1 MTNRY
6 RIKITGKDPKYF
18 LRHLIDKKIKLYNII
33 EDHDGISL
41 TVDEVDYAKIL
52 KMKTSYNIQIINRF
66 GVAKLRYLLL
76 KYKYILSFLFLTLG
90 LMIILSHFIFFI
102 DVIHSKE
109 EIRELVETDLKEFGI
124 SKYRFRVS
132 YAKKEEIRNKILEK
146 EKDKIEWLE
155 IDRIGTRYIVNVEER
170 LIKDNK
176 VDNEVRDIVA
186 KKDAMILNIEAETGE
201 IVRKKYEYVRKG
213 DTIVSGTIKNK
224 EDEVSKVKA
233 EGKVYGVGWYCVT
246 VELRKKFYEEKKTG
260 KTSKALTLRIANK
273 KISVPFSKDNRSY
286 ISEDSPI
293 LENNLIP
300 IKLVLETKHEIEI
313 IDKEYNMDN
322 SSSEAI
328 KLATKKLEDR
338 LDEQSMILSKKVL
351 KKALKNSKIIVVMF
365 YKVYENIT
373 DYAEISPDIEN
384 NKTE

>member
-18 LRHLIDKKIKLYNII
+18 LRHLIVKKIKLYNII

-52 KMKTSYNIQIINRF
+52 KMKTSYNIKIINRF

-109 EIRELVETDLKEFGI
+109 EIRELVENDLKEFGI

-233 EGKVYGVGWYCVT
+233 EGKVYGEVWYSVT
-246 VELRKKFYEEKKTG
+246 VELPKKYYEEKKTG
-260 KTSKALTLRIANK
+260 KTSRALTLRIANK
-273 KISVPFSKDNRSY
+273 KISVPFSKDNKSY

-351 KKALKNSKIIVVMF
+351 KKTLKNSKIIVEIF
-365 YKVYENIT
+365 FKVRENIT
-373 DYAEISPDIEN
+373 DYKKISKELKIEGD
-384 NKTE
+384 

>member
-18 LRHLIDKKIKLYNII
+18 LRHLIVKKIKLYNII
-33 EDHDGISL
+33 EVHDGISL

-52 KMKTSYNIQIINRF
+52 KMKTSYNIKIINRF

-109 EIRELVETDLKEFGI
+109 EIRELVENDLKEFGI

-233 EGKVYGVGWYCVT
+233 EGKVYGEVWYSVT
-246 VELRKKFYEEKKTG
+246 VELPKKYYEEKKTG

-273 KISVPFSKDNRSY
+273 KISVPFSKDNKSY

-351 KKALKNSKIIVVMF
+351 KKTLKNSKIIVEIF
-365 YKVYENIT
+365 FKVRENIT
-373 DYAEISPDIEN
+373 DYKKISKELKIEGD
-384 NKTE
+384 

>member
-1 MTNRY
+1 MTNKY

-18 LRHLIDKKIKLYNII
+18 LRHLIVKKIKLYNII

-52 KMKTSYNIQIINRF
+52 KMKTSYNIKIVNRF

-76 KYKYILSFLFLTLG
+76 KYKYILFFLFLTLG

-109 EIRELVETDLKEFGI
+109 EIRELVENDMKEFGI
-124 SKYRFRVS
+124 SKYKFRVS

-233 EGKVYGVGWYCVT
+233 EGKVYGEVWYSVT
-246 VELRKKFYEEKKTG
+246 VELPKKYYEEKKTG

-351 KKALKNSKIIVVMF
+351 KKTLKNSKIIVEIF
-365 YKVYENIT
+365 FKVRENIT
-373 DYAEISPDIEN
+373 DYKKISKELKIEGD
-384 NKTE
+384 

>member
-18 LRHLIDKKIKLYNII
+18 LRHLIVKKIKLYNII

-109 EIRELVETDLKEFGI
+109 EIRELVETDLKELGI

-233 EGKVYGVGWYCVT
+233 EGKVYGEVWYSVT
-246 VELRKKFYEEKKTG
+246 VELPKKYYEEKKTG

-273 KISVPFSKDNRSY
+273 KISVPFSKDNKSY

-328 KLATKKLEDR
+328 KLATKKLEER

-351 KKALKNSKIIVVMF
+351 KKTLKNSKIIVEIF
-365 YKVYENIT
+365 FKVRENIT
-373 DYAEISPDIEN
+373 DYKKISKELKIEGD
-384 NKTE
+384 

>member
-1 MTNRY
+1 MTNKY

-18 LRHLIDKKIKLYNII
+18 LRHLIVKKIKLYNII

-52 KMKTSYNIQIINRF
+52 KMKTSYNIKIVNRF

-109 EIRELVETDLKEFGI
+109 EIRELVENDLKEFGI
-124 SKYRFRVS
+124 SKYKFRVS

-233 EGKVYGVGWYCVT
+233 EGKVYGEVWYSVT
-246 VELRKKFYEEKKTG
+246 VELPKKYYEEKKTG

-351 KKALKNSKIIVVMF
+351 KKTLKNSKIIVEIF
-365 YKVYENIT
+365 FKVRENIT
-373 DYAEISPDIEN
+373 DYKKISKELKIEGD
-384 NKTE
+384 

>member
-18 LRHLIDKKIKLYNII
+18 LRHLIVKKIKLYNII

-66 GVAKLRYLLL
+66 GVAKLRYLFL

-109 EIRELVETDLKEFGI
+109 EIRELVENDLKEFGI

-233 EGKVYGVGWYCVT
+233 EGKVYGEVWYSVT
-246 VELRKKFYEEKKTG
+246 VELPKKYYEEKKTG

-273 KISVPFSKDNRSY
+273 KISVPFSKDNKSY

-351 KKALKNSKIIVVMF
+351 KKALKNSKIIVEIF
-365 YKVYENIT
+365 FKVRENIT
-373 DYAEISPDIEN
+373 DYKKISKELKIEGD
-384 NKTE
+384 

>member
-6 RIKITGKDPKYF
+6 RIKITGKDPKCF
-18 LRHLIDKKIKLYNII
+18 LRHLIVKKIKLYNII

-66 GVAKLRYLLL
+66 GVAKLRYLFL

-109 EIRELVETDLKEFGI
+109 EIRELVENDLKEFGI

-233 EGKVYGVGWYCVT
+233 EGKVYGEVWYSVT
-246 VELRKKFYEEKKTG
+246 VELPKKYYEEKKTG

-273 KISVPFSKDNRSY
+273 KISVPFSNDNKSY

-351 KKALKNSKIIVVMF
+351 KKTLKNSKIIVEIF
-365 YKVYENIT
+365 FKVRENIT
-373 DYAEISPDIEN
+373 DYKKISKELKIEGD
-384 NKTE
+384 

>member
-18 LRHLIDKKIKLYNII
+18 LRHLIVKKIKLYNII

-52 KMKTSYNIQIINRF
+52 KMKTSYNIKIINRF

-233 EGKVYGVGWYCVT
+233 EGKVYGEVWYSVT
-246 VELRKKFYEEKKTG
+246 VELPKKYYEEKKTG

-273 KISVPFSKDNRSY
+273 KISVPFSKDNKSY

-322 SSSEAI
+322 SSSETI

-351 KKALKNSKIIVVMF
+351 KKTLKNSKIIVEIF
-365 YKVYENIT
+365 FKVRENIT
-373 DYAEISPDIEN
+373 DYKKISKELKIEGD
-384 NKTE
+384 

>member
-1 MTNRY
+1 MTNKY

-18 LRHLIDKKIKLYNII
+18 LRHLIVKKIKLYNII

-52 KMKTSYNIQIINRF
+52 KMKTSYNIKIVNRF

-76 KYKYILSFLFLTLG
+76 KYKYILFFLFLTLG

-109 EIRELVETDLKEFGI
+109 EMRELVENDLKEFGI
-124 SKYRFRVS
+124 SKYKFRVS

-233 EGKVYGVGWYCVT
+233 EGKVYGEVWYSVT
-246 VELRKKFYEEKKTG
+246 VELPKKYYEEKKTG

-273 KISVPFSKDNRSY
+273 KVSVPFSKDNKSY

-300 IKLVLETKHEIEI
+300 IRLVLETKHEIEI

-351 KKALKNSKIIVVMF
+351 KKTLKNSKIIVEIF
-365 YKVYENIT
+365 FKVRENIT
-373 DYAEISPDIEN
+373 DYKKISKELKIEGD
-384 NKTE
+384 

>member
-1 MTNRY
+1 MTNKY

-18 LRHLIDKKIKLYNII
+18 LRHLIVKKIKLYNII

-109 EIRELVETDLKEFGI
+109 EIRELVENDLKEFGI
-124 SKYRFRVS
+124 SKYKFRVS

-233 EGKVYGVGWYCVT
+233 EGKVYGEVWYSVT
-246 VELRKKFYEEKKTG
+246 VELPKKYYEEKKTG

-273 KISVPFSKDNRSY
+273 KISVPFSKDNKSY

-328 KLATKKLEDR
+328 KLATKKLEER

-351 KKALKNSKIIVVMF
+351 KKTLKNSKIIVEIF
-365 YKVYENIT
+365 FKVRENIT
-373 DYAEISPDIEN
+373 DYKKISKELKIEGD
-384 NKTE
+384 

>member
-1 MTNRY
+1 MTNKY

-18 LRHLIDKKIKLYNII
+18 LRHLIVKKIKLYNII

-52 KMKTSYNIQIINRF
+52 KMKTSYNIKIVNRF

-76 KYKYILSFLFLTLG
+76 KYKYILFFLFLTLG

-109 EIRELVETDLKEFGI
+109 EMRELVENDLKEFGI
-124 SKYRFRVS
+124 SKYKFRVS

-233 EGKVYGVGWYCVT
+233 EGKVYGEVWYSVT
-246 VELRKKFYEEKKTG
+246 VELPKKYYEEKKTG

-273 KISVPFSKDNRSY
+273 KVSVPFSKDNKSY

-300 IKLVLETKHEIEI
+300 IRLVLETKHEIEI
-313 IDKEYNMDN
+313 IDKEYNMGN

-351 KKALKNSKIIVVMF
+351 KKTLKNSKIIVEIF
-365 YKVYENIT
+365 FKVRENIT
-373 DYAEISPDIEN
+373 DYKKISKELKIEGD
-384 NKTE
+384 

>member
-18 LRHLIDKKIKLYNII
+18 LRHLIVKKIKLYNII

-52 KMKTSYNIQIINRF
+52 KMKTSYNIKIINRL

-109 EIRELVETDLKEFGI
+109 EIRELVENDLKEFGI

-233 EGKVYGVGWYCVT
+233 EGKVYGEVWYSVT
-246 VELRKKFYEEKKTG
+246 VELPKKYYEEKKTG

-273 KISVPFSKDNRSY
+273 KISVPFSKDNKSY

-351 KKALKNSKIIVVMF
+351 KKTLKNSKIIVEIF
-365 YKVYENIT
+365 FKVRENIT
-373 DYAEISPDIEN
+373 DYKKISKELKIEGD
-384 NKTE
+384 

>member
-1 MTNRY
+1 MTNKY

-18 LRHLIDKKIKLYNII
+18 LRHLIVKKIKLYNII

-52 KMKTSYNIQIINRF
+52 KMKTSYNIKIVNRF

-76 KYKYILSFLFLTLG
+76 KYKYILFFLFLTLG

-109 EIRELVETDLKEFGI
+109 EIRELVENDLKEFGI
-124 SKYRFRVS
+124 SKYKFRVS

-233 EGKVYGVGWYCVT
+233 EGKV
-246 VELRKKFYEEKKTG
+246 
-260 KTSKALTLRIANK
+260 
-273 KISVPFSKDNRSY
+273 
-286 ISEDSPI
+286 
-293 LENNLIP
+293 
-300 IKLVLETKHEIEI
+300 
-313 IDKEYNMDN
+313 
-322 SSSEAI
+322 
-328 KLATKKLEDR
+328 
-338 LDEQSMILSKKVL
+338 
-351 KKALKNSKIIVVMF
+351 
-365 YKVYENIT
+365 
-373 DYAEISPDIEN
+373 
-384 NKTE
+384 

>member
-18 LRHLIDKKIKLYNII
+18 LRHLIVKKIKLYNII

-52 KMKTSYNIQIINRF
+52 KMKTSYNIKIVNRF

-109 EIRELVETDLKEFGI
+109 EMRELVENDLKEFGI
-124 SKYRFRVS
+124 SKYKFRVS

-233 EGKVYGVGWYCVT
+233 EGKVYGEVWYSVT
-246 VELRKKFYEEKKTG
+246 VELPKKYYEEKKTG

-351 KKALKNSKIIVVMF
+351 KKALKNSKIIVEIF
-365 YKVYENIT
+365 FKVRENIT
-373 DYAEISPDIEN
+373 DYKKILNELKIEGD
-384 NKTE
+384 

>member
-18 LRHLIDKKIKLYNII
+18 LRHLIVKKIKLYNII

-52 KMKTSYNIQIINRF
+52 KMKTSYNIKIVNRF

-76 KYKYILSFLFLTLG
+76 KYKYILFFLFLTLG

-109 EIRELVETDLKEFGI
+109 EIRELVENDLKEFGI
-124 SKYRFRVS
+124 SKYKFRVS

-233 EGKVYGVGWYCVT
+233 EGKVYGEVWYSVT
-246 VELRKKFYEEKKTG
+246 VELPKKYYEEKKTG

-273 KISVPFSKDNRSY
+273 KISVPFSKDNKSY

-351 KKALKNSKIIVVMF
+351 KKTLKNSKIIVEIF
-365 YKVYENIT
+365 FKVRENIT
-373 DYAEISPDIEN
+373 DYKKISKELKIEGD
-384 NKTE
+384 

>member
-18 LRHLIDKKIKLYNII
+18 LRHLIVKKIKLYNII

-52 KMKTSYNIQIINRF
+52 KMKTSYNIKIINRF

-109 EIRELVETDLKEFGI
+109 EIRELVENDLKEFGI

-233 EGKVYGVGWYCVT
+233 EGKVYGEVWYSVT
-246 VELRKKFYEEKKTG
+246 VELPKKYYEEKKTG

-273 KISVPFSKDNRSY
+273 KISVPFSKDNKSY

-328 KLATKKLEDR
+328 KLATKNLEDR

-351 KKALKNSKIIVVMF
+351 KKTLKNSKIIVEIF
-365 YKVYENIT
+365 FKVRENIT
-373 DYAEISPDIEN
+373 DYKKISKELKIEGD
-384 NKTE
+384 

>member
-18 LRHLIDKKIKLYNII
+18 LRHLIVKKIKLYNII

-52 KMKTSYNIQIINRF
+52 KMKTSYNIKIINRF
-66 GVAKLRYLLL
+66 GVAKLRYLFL

-102 DVIHSKE
+102 YVIHSKE
-109 EIRELVETDLKEFGI
+109 EIRELVENDLTEFGI

-233 EGKVYGVGWYCVT
+233 EGKVYGEVWYSVT
-246 VELRKKFYEEKKTG
+246 VELPKKYYEEKKTG

-273 KISVPFSKDNRSY
+273 KISVPFSKDNKSY

-351 KKALKNSKIIVVMF
+351 KKTLKNSKIIVEIF
-365 YKVYENIT
+365 FKVRENIT
-373 DYAEISPDIEN
+373 DYKKISKELKIEGD
-384 NKTE
+384 

>member
-18 LRHLIDKKIKLYNII
+18 LRHLIVKKIKLYNII

-52 KMKTSYNIQIINRF
+52 KMKTSYNIKIINRF

-109 EIRELVETDLKEFGI
+109 EIRELVENDLKEFGI

-233 EGKVYGVGWYCVT
+233 EGKVYGEVWYSVT
-246 VELRKKFYEEKKTG
+246 VELPKKYYEEKKTG

-273 KISVPFSKDNRSY
+273 KISVPFSKDNKSY

-300 IKLVLETKHEIEI
+300 IKLVLETKHEIE
-313 IDKEYNMDN
+313 NMDN

-351 KKALKNSKIIVVMF
+351 KKTLKNSKIIVEIF
-365 YKVYENIT
+365 FKVRENIT
-373 DYAEISPDIEN
+373 DYKKISKELKIEGD
-384 NKTE
+384 

>member
-1 MTNRY
+1 MTNKY

-18 LRHLIDKKIKLYNII
+18 LRHLIVKKIKLYNIV

-52 KMKTSYNIQIINRF
+52 KMKTSYNIKIVNRF

-76 KYKYILSFLFLTLG
+76 KYKYILFFLFLTLG

-109 EIRELVETDLKEFGI
+109 EMRELVENDLKEFGI
-124 SKYRFRVS
+124 SKYKFRVS

-233 EGKVYGVGWYCVT
+233 EGKVYGEVWYSVT
-246 VELRKKFYEEKKTG
+246 VELPKKYYEEKKTG

-328 KLATKKLEDR
+328 KLATKKLGDR

-351 KKALKNSKIIVVMF
+351 KKTLKNSKIIVEIF
-365 YKVYENIT
+365 FKVRENIT
-373 DYAEISPDIEN
+373 DYKKISKELKIEGD
-384 NKTE
+384 

>member
-1 MTNRY
+1 MTNKY

-18 LRHLIDKKIKLYNII
+18 LRHLIVKKIKLYNIV

-52 KMKTSYNIQIINRF
+52 KMKTSYNIKIVNRF

-109 EIRELVETDLKEFGI
+109 EIRELVENDLKEFGI

-233 EGKVYGVGWYCVT
+233 EGKVYGEVWYSVT
-246 VELRKKFYEEKKTG
+246 VELPKKYYEEKKTG

-273 KISVPFSKDNRSY
+273 KISVPFSKDNKSY

-351 KKALKNSKIIVVMF
+351 KKTLKNSKIIVEIF
-365 YKVYENIT
+365 FKVRENIT
-373 DYAEISPDIEN
+373 DYKKISKELKIEGD
-384 NKTE
+384 

>member
-1 MTNRY
+1 MTNKY

-18 LRHLIDKKIKLYNII
+18 LRHLIVKKIKLYNIV

-52 KMKTSYNIQIINRF
+52 KMKTSYNIKIVNRF

-76 KYKYILSFLFLTLG
+76 KYKYILFFLFLTLG

-109 EIRELVETDLKEFGI
+109 EIRELVENDLKEFGI
-124 SKYRFRVS
+124 SKYKFRVS

-233 EGKVYGVGWYCVT
+233 EGKVYGEVWYSVT
-246 VELRKKFYEEKKTG
+246 VELPKKYYEEKKTG

-313 IDKEYNMDN
+313 IDKEYNMGN

-351 KKALKNSKIIVVMF
+351 KKTLKNSKIIVEIF
-365 YKVYENIT
+365 FKVRENIT
-373 DYAEISPDIEN
+373 DYKKISKELKIEGD
-384 NKTE
+384 

>member
-1 MTNRY
+1 
-6 RIKITGKDPKYF
+6 
-18 LRHLIDKKIKLYNII
+18 
-33 EDHDGISL
+33 
-41 TVDEVDYAKIL
+41 
-52 KMKTSYNIQIINRF
+52 
-66 GVAKLRYLLL
+66 
-76 KYKYILSFLFLTLG
+76 
-90 LMIILSHFIFFI
+90 MIILSHFIFFI

-109 EIRELVETDLKEFGI
+109 EMRELVENDLKEFGI
-124 SKYRFRVS
+124 SKYKFRFS

-233 EGKVYGVGWYCVT
+233 EGKVYGEVWYSVT
-246 VELRKKFYEEKKTG
+246 VELPKKYYEEKKTG

-351 KKALKNSKIIVVMF
+351 KKALKNSKIIVEIF
-365 YKVYENIT
+365 FKVRENIT
-373 DYAEISPDIEN
+373 DYKKISKELKIEGD
-384 NKTE
+384 

>member
-18 LRHLIDKKIKLYNII
+18 LRHLIVKKIKLYNII

-109 EIRELVETDLKEFGI
+109 EIRELVENDLKEFGI

-233 EGKVYGVGWYCVT
+233 EGKVYGEVWYSVT
-246 VELRKKFYEEKKTG
+246 VELPKKYYEEKKTG

-273 KISVPFSKDNRSY
+273 KISVPFSKDNKSY

-351 KKALKNSKIIVVMF
+351 KKTLKNSKIIVEIF
-365 YKVYENIT
+365 FKVRENIT
-373 DYAEISPDIEN
+373 DYKKISKELKIEGD
-384 NKTE
+384 

>member
-18 LRHLIDKKIKLYNII
+18 LRHLIVKKIKLYNII

-109 EIRELVETDLKEFGI
+109 EIRELVENDLKEFGI

-224 EDEVSKVKA
+224 ENEVSKVKA
-233 EGKVYGVGWYCVT
+233 EGKVYGEVWYSVT
-246 VELRKKFYEEKKTG
+246 VELPKKYYEEKKTG

-273 KISVPFSKDNRSY
+273 KISVPFSKDNKSY

-351 KKALKNSKIIVVMF
+351 KKTLKNSKIIVEIF
-365 YKVYENIT
+365 FKVRENIT
-373 DYAEISPDIEN
+373 DYKKISKELKIEGD
-384 NKTE
+384 

>member
-18 LRHLIDKKIKLYNII
+18 LRHLIVKKIKLYNII

-233 EGKVYGVGWYCVT
+233 EGKVYGEVWYSVT
-246 VELRKKFYEEKKTG
+246 VELPKKYYEEKKTG
-260 KTSKALTLRIANK
+260 KTSKTLTLRIANK
-273 KISVPFSKDNRSY
+273 KISVPFSKDNKSY

-351 KKALKNSKIIVVMF
+351 KKTLKNSKIIVEIF
-365 YKVYENIT
+365 FKVRENIT
-373 DYAEISPDIEN
+373 DYKKISKELKIEGD
-384 NKTE
+384 

>member
-18 LRHLIDKKIKLYNII
+18 LRHLIVKKIKLYNII

-52 KMKTSYNIQIINRF
+52 KMKTSYNIKIINRF

-109 EIRELVETDLKEFGI
+109 EIRELVENDLKEFGI

-233 EGKVYGVGWYCVT
+233 EGKVYGEVWYSVT
-246 VELRKKFYEEKKTG
+246 VELPKKYYEEKKTG

-273 KISVPFSKDNRSY
+273 KISVPFSKDNKSY

-351 KKALKNSKIIVVMF
+351 KKTLKNSKIIVEIF
-365 YKVYENIT
+365 FKVRENVT
-373 DYAEISPDIEN
+373 DYKKISKELKIEGD
-384 NKTE
+384 

>member
-1 MTNRY
+1 MTNKY

-18 LRHLIDKKIKLYNII
+18 LRHLIVKKIKLYNIV

-52 KMKTSYNIQIINRF
+52 KMKTSYNIKIVNRF

-76 KYKYILSFLFLTLG
+76 KYKYILFFLFLTLG

-109 EIRELVETDLKEFGI
+109 EIRELVENDLKEFGI
-124 SKYRFRVS
+124 SKYKFRVS

-233 EGKVYGVGWYCVT
+233 EGKVYGEVWYSVT
-246 VELRKKFYEEKKTG
+246 VELPKKYYEEKKTG

-273 KISVPFSKDNRSY
+273 KVSVPFSKDNKSY

-351 KKALKNSKIIVVMF
+351 KKTLKNSKIIVEIF
-365 YKVYENIT
+365 FKVRENIT
-373 DYAEISPDIEN
+373 DYKKISKELKIEGD
-384 NKTE
+384 

>member
-18 LRHLIDKKIKLYNII
+18 LRHLIVKKIKLYNII

-52 KMKTSYNIQIINRF
+52 KMKTSYNIKIVNRF

-76 KYKYILSFLFLTLG
+76 KYKYILFFLFLTLG

-109 EIRELVETDLKEFGI
+109 EIRELVENDLKEFGI
-124 SKYRFRVS
+124 SKYKFRVS

-233 EGKVYGVGWYCVT
+233 EGKVYGEVWYSVT
-246 VELRKKFYEEKKTG
+246 VELPKKYYEEKKTG

-273 KISVPFSKDNRSY
+273 KVSVPFSKDNKSY

-300 IKLVLETKHEIEI
+300 IRLVLETKHEIEI
-313 IDKEYNMDN
+313 IDKEYNMGN

-351 KKALKNSKIIVVMF
+351 KKTLKNSKIIVEIF
-365 YKVYENIT
+365 FKVRENIT
-373 DYAEISPDIEN
+373 DYKKISKELKIEGD
-384 NKTE
+384 

>member
-1 MTNRY
+1 MTNKY

-18 LRHLIDKKIKLYNII
+18 LRHLIVKKIKLYNIV

-52 KMKTSYNIQIINRF
+52 KMKTSYNIKIVNRF

-76 KYKYILSFLFLTLG
+76 KYKYILFFLFLTLG

-109 EIRELVETDLKEFGI
+109 EIRELVENDLKEFGI
-124 SKYRFRVS
+124 SKYKFRVS

-233 EGKVYGVGWYCVT
+233 EGKVYGEVWYSVT
-246 VELRKKFYEEKKTG
+246 VELPKKYYEEKKTG

-273 KISVPFSKDNRSY
+273 KISVPFSKDNKSY

-351 KKALKNSKIIVVMF
+351 KKTLKNSKIIVEIF
-365 YKVYENIT
+365 FKVRENIT
-373 DYAEISPDIEN
+373 DYKKISKELKIEGD
-384 NKTE
+384 

>member
-1 MTNRY
+1 MTNKY

-18 LRHLIDKKIKLYNII
+18 LRHLIVKKIKLYNII

-52 KMKTSYNIQIINRF
+52 KMKTSYNIKIVNRF

-76 KYKYILSFLFLTLG
+76 KYKYILFFLFLTLG

-109 EIRELVETDLKEFGI
+109 EMRELVENDLKEFGI
-124 SKYRFRVS
+124 SKYKFRVS

-233 EGKVYGVGWYCVT
+233 EGKVYGEVWYSVT
-246 VELRKKFYEEKKTG
+246 VELPKKYYEEKKTG

-273 KISVPFSKDNRSY
+273 KISVPFSKDNKSY

-322 SSSEAI
+322 SSSETI

-351 KKALKNSKIIVVMF
+351 KKTLKNSKIIVEIF
-365 YKVYENIT
+365 FKVRENIT
-373 DYAEISPDIEN
+373 DYKKISKELKIEGD
-384 NKTE
+384 

>member
-1 MTNRY
+1 MTNKY

-18 LRHLIDKKIKLYNII
+18 LRHLIVKKIKLYNII

-52 KMKTSYNIQIINRF
+52 KMKTSYNIKIVNRF

-76 KYKYILSFLFLTLG
+76 KYKYILFFLFLTLG

-109 EIRELVETDLKEFGI
+109 EMRELVENDLKEFGI
-124 SKYRFRVS
+124 SKYKFRVS

-233 EGKVYGVGWYCVT
+233 EGKVYGEVWYSVT
-246 VELRKKFYEEKKTG
+246 VELPKKYYEEKKTG

-338 LDEQSMILSKKVL
+338 MDEQSMILSKKVL
-351 KKALKNSKIIVVMF
+351 KKALKNSKIIVEIF
-365 YKVYENIT
+365 FKVRENIT
-373 DYAEISPDIEN
+373 DYKKISKELKIEGD
-384 NKTE
+384 

>member
-18 LRHLIDKKIKLYNII
+18 LRHLIVKKIKLYNII

-66 GVAKLRYLLL
+66 GVAKLRYL
-76 KYKYILSFLFLTLG
+76 FLTLG

-109 EIRELVETDLKEFGI
+109 EIRELVENDLKEFGI
-124 SKYRFRVS
+124 SKYKFRVS

-233 EGKVYGVGWYCVT
+233 EGKVYGEVWYSVT
-246 VELRKKFYEEKKTG
+246 VELPKKYYEEKKTG

-273 KISVPFSKDNRSY
+273 KVSVPFSKDNKSY

-300 IKLVLETKHEIEI
+300 IRLVLETKHEIEI
-313 IDKEYNMDN
+313 IDKEYNMGN

-351 KKALKNSKIIVVMF
+351 KKTLKNSKIIVEIF
-365 YKVYENIT
+365 FKVRENIT
-373 DYAEISPDIEN
+373 DYKKISKELKIEGD
-384 NKTE
+384 

>member
-1 MTNRY
+1 MTNKY

-18 LRHLIDKKIKLYNII
+18 LRHLIVKKIKLYNII

-52 KMKTSYNIQIINRF
+52 KMKTSYNIKIVNRF

-76 KYKYILSFLFLTLG
+76 KYKYILFFLFLTLG

-109 EIRELVETDLKEFGI
+109 QIRELVENDLKEFGI
-124 SKYRFRVS
+124 SKYKFRVS

-233 EGKVYGVGWYCVT
+233 EGKVYGEVWYSVT
-246 VELRKKFYEEKKTG
+246 VELPKKYYEEKKTG

-273 KISVPFSKDNRSY
+273 KISVPFSKDNKSY

-351 KKALKNSKIIVVMF
+351 KKTLKNSKIIVEIF
-365 YKVYENIT
+365 FKVRENIT
-373 DYAEISPDIEN
+373 DYKKISKELKIEGD
-384 NKTE
+384 

>member
-1 MTNRY
+1 MTNKY

-18 LRHLIDKKIKLYNII
+18 LRHLIVKKIKLYNII

-52 KMKTSYNIQIINRF
+52 KMRTSYNIKIVNRF

-76 KYKYILSFLFLTLG
+76 KYKYILFFLFLTLG

-109 EIRELVETDLKEFGI
+109 EIRELVENDLKEFGI
-124 SKYRFRVS
+124 SKYKFRVS

-176 VDNEVRDIVA
+176 VDNQVRDIDD
-186 KKDAMILNIEAETGE
+186 KKDALILNIEAETGE

-233 EGKVYGVGWYCVT
+233 EGKVYGEVWYSVT
-246 VELRKKFYEEKKTG
+246 VELPKKYYEEKKTG

-351 KKALKNSKIIVVMF
+351 KKTLKNSKIIVEIF
-365 YKVYENIT
+365 FKVRENIT
-373 DYAEISPDIEN
+373 DYKKISKELKIEGD
-384 NKTE
+384 

>member
-1 MTNRY
+1 MTNKY

-18 LRHLIDKKIKLYNII
+18 LRHLIVKKIKLYNII

-52 KMKTSYNIQIINRF
+52 KMKTSYNIKIVNRF

-76 KYKYILSFLFLTLG
+76 KYKYILFFLFLTLG

-109 EIRELVETDLKEFGI
+109 EIRELVENDLKEFGI

-233 EGKVYGVGWYCVT
+233 EGKVYGEVWYSVT
-246 VELRKKFYEEKKTG
+246 VELPKKYYEEKKTG

-273 KISVPFSKDNRSY
+273 KVSVPFSKDNKSY

-300 IKLVLETKHEIEI
+300 IRLVLETKHEIEI
-313 IDKEYNMDN
+313 IDKEYNMGN

-351 KKALKNSKIIVVMF
+351 KKTLKNSKIIVEIF
-365 YKVYENIT
+365 FKVRENIT
-373 DYAEISPDIEN
+373 DYKKISKELKIEGD
-384 NKTE
+384 

>member
-18 LRHLIDKKIKLYNII
+18 LRHLIVKKIKLYNII

-52 KMKTSYNIQIINRF
+52 KMKTSYNIKIINRF

-109 EIRELVETDLKEFGI
+109 EIRELVENDLKEFGI

-233 EGKVYGVGWYCVT
+233 EGKVYGEVWYSVT
-246 VELRKKFYEEKKTG
+246 VELPKKYYEEKKTG

-273 KISVPFSKDNRSY
+273 KISIPFSKDNKSY

-351 KKALKNSKIIVVMF
+351 KKTLKNSKIIVEIF
-365 YKVYENIT
+365 FKVRENIT
-373 DYAEISPDIEN
+373 DYKKISKELKIEGD
-384 NKTE
+384 

>member
-18 LRHLIDKKIKLYNII
+18 LRHLIVKKIKLYNII

-52 KMKTSYNIQIINRF
+52 KMKTSYNIKIINRF

-109 EIRELVETDLKEFGI
+109 EIRELVENDLKEFGI

-155 IDRIGTRYIVNVEER
+155 IDRIGTRYIVNIEER

-233 EGKVYGVGWYCVT
+233 EGKVYGEVWYSVT
-246 VELRKKFYEEKKTG
+246 VELPKKYYEEKKTG

-273 KISVPFSKDNRSY
+273 KISVPFSKDNKSY

-328 KLATKKLEDR
+328 KLATKKLEER

-351 KKALKNSKIIVVMF
+351 KKTLKNSKIIVEIF
-365 YKVYENIT
+365 FKVRENIT
-373 DYAEISPDIEN
+373 DYKKISKELKIEGD
-384 NKTE
+384 

>member
-18 LRHLIDKKIKLYNII
+18 LRHLIVKKIKLYNII

-52 KMKTSYNIQIINRF
+52 KMKTSYNIKIINRF

-109 EIRELVETDLKEFGI
+109 EIRELVENDLKEFGI

-132 YAKKEEIRNKILEK
+132 YAKKQEIRNKILEK

-155 IDRIGTRYIVNVEER
+155 IYRIGTRYIVNVEER

-233 EGKVYGVGWYCVT
+233 EGKVYGEVWYSVT
-246 VELRKKFYEEKKTG
+246 VELPKKYYEEKKTG

-273 KISVPFSKDNRSY
+273 KISVPFSKDNKSY

-351 KKALKNSKIIVVMF
+351 KKTLKNSKIIVEIF
-365 YKVYENIT
+365 FKVRENIT
-373 DYAEISPDIEN
+373 DYKKISKELKIEGD
-384 NKTE
+384 

>member
-1 MTNRY
+1 MTNKY

-18 LRHLIDKKIKLYNII
+18 LRHLIVKKIKLYNIV

-52 KMKTSYNIQIINRF
+52 KMKTSYNIKIVNRF

-76 KYKYILSFLFLTLG
+76 KYKYILFFLFLTLG

-109 EIRELVETDLKEFGI
+109 EIRELVENDLKEFGI
-124 SKYRFRVS
+124 SKYKFRVS

-224 EDEVSKVKA
+224 ENEVSKVKA
-233 EGKVYGVGWYCVT
+233 EGKVYGEVWYSVT
-246 VELRKKFYEEKKTG
+246 VELPKKYYEEKKTG

-273 KISVPFSKDNRSY
+273 KISVPFSKDNKSY

-351 KKALKNSKIIVVMF
+351 KKTLKNSKIIVEIF
-365 YKVYENIT
+365 FKVRENIT
-373 DYAEISPDIEN
+373 DYKKISKELKIEGD
-384 NKTE
+384 

>member
-1 MTNRY
+1 MTNKY

-18 LRHLIDKKIKLYNII
+18 LRHLIVKKIKLYNII

-66 GVAKLRYLLL
+66 GVAKLRYLFL

-109 EIRELVETDLKEFGI
+109 EIRELVENDLKEFGI
-124 SKYRFRVS
+124 SKYKFRVS

-233 EGKVYGVGWYCVT
+233 EGKVYGEVWYSVT
-246 VELRKKFYEEKKTG
+246 VELPKKYYEEKKTG

-273 KISVPFSKDNRSY
+273 KISVPFSKDNKSY

-351 KKALKNSKIIVVMF
+351 KKTLKNSKIIVEIF
-365 YKVYENIT
+365 FKVRENIT
-373 DYAEISPDIEN
+373 DYKKISKELKIEGD
-384 NKTE
+384 